1 MATYSL
7 FFNLLIYL
15 FSNEMQLIH
24 FLKKTYIYTYT
35 FLFLFF
41 DISLKRKVFKVE
53 TTLRKCQWRLA
64 SADKV
69 RILRLTHLDS
79 SLAAS
84 KSPLVGIHTSWLKGF
99 NLSVLPGDQR
109 NLANSYFYLSKN
121 QKKKKTKQ
129 KENFTKVAQQSTFCF
144 CERLI

>member
-7 FFNLLIYL
+7 FINLLIYL

-41 DISLKRKVFKVE
+41 DLSLKRKVFKVE

-64 SADKV
+64 SADKA

-84 KSPLVGIHTSWLKGF
+84 RSPLVGIHTSWLKGF
-99 NLSVLPGDQR
+99 NLSILPEDQR
-109 NLANSYFYLSKN
+109 NLANPYFYLSK
-121 QKKKKTKQ
+121 KKKKQ
-129 KENFTKVAQQSTFCF
+129 KKNFTKVAQQSTFCF

>member
-35 FLFLFF
+35 SLFLFF
-41 DISLKRKVFKVE
+41 DISLKIKVFKVE

-79 SLAAS
+79 SPAAS
-84 KSPLVGIHTSWLKGF
+84 RSPLVGIHTSWLKSF
-99 NLSVLPGDQR
+99 NLSVLSGDQR
-109 NLANSYFYLSKN
+109 NLTNPYFYLSKN
-121 QKKKKTKQ
+121 QKKKKKNKTKKQ
-129 KENFTKVAQQSTFCF
+129 LHESCTIVNLLF
-144 CERLI
+144 L